1 MLINGY
7 HKNKHHYIDHTERA
21 MKHLRKNQKK
31 ILKKKKKQ
39 KLRMPL
45 KEYQWKENTGENNI
59 YDCDRLMETFK
70 N

>member
-1 MLINGY
+1 MAII
-7 HKNKHHYIDHTERA
+7 KIDTTIWIIQRA

-45 KEYQWKENTGENNI
+45 KECQRKENTGENNI